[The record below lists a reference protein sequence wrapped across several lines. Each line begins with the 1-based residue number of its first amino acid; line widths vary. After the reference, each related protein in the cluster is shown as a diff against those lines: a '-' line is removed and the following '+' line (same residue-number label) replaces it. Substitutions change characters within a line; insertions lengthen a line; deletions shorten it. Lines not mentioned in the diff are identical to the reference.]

1 MLFIFS
7 HDANPLQ
14 RTYRPRILRSYPD
27 ITSWSQFNPEAASRL
42 CLPQGLR
49 FCTDKEI
56 SQGGPGTA
64 PKCHSF
70 VLTKEDGEKSHGLSI
85 VFYEP
90 VQDNNI
96 CNALHTLQ
104 KMYYN
109 TEGSEGNFI
118 LCNHILSFS

>member
-1 MLFIFS
+1 MQLLIYS
-7 HDANPLQ
+7 HDANPLE

-27 ITSWSQFNPEAASRL
+27 ISSWSQFNPEAASRL
-42 CLPQGLR
+42 ILPQGLR

-56 SQGGPGTA
+56 SQGGPGTT
-64 PKCHSF
+64 PKCHPF
-70 VLTKEDGEKSHGLSI
+70 ILTKEDGEKSHGVSI
-85 VFYEP
+85 VYYEP

-109 TEGSEGNFI
+109 SEGNEGMSAT
-118 LCNHILSFS
+118 LNCLNG